1 VDFFSPQSVA
11 DRVEEVLKNPEKY
24 KSLRQKARQ
33 TVLERYQ
40 LADCLTRHVRLI
52 EDVAERRFPPRE
64 SAADKKI
71 SGL

>member
-1 VDFFSPQSVA
+1 
-11 DRVEEVLKNPEKY
+11 
-24 KSLRQKARQ
+24 
-33 TVLERYQ
+33 VLERYQ